1 MFRRL
6 IFSCFIV
13 LSCLVLFTGNVQA
26 DLNLADGTA
35 SGQWYNPARDGE
47 GFYVEIID
55 TGGNLQISVAMYS
68 YNEQGEQLWLI
79 GNVPIAEGDIGAT
92 VPVFL
97 VEGPVWGTMYDPAD
111 RSFTEFGTIVVRFP
125 TCDSALFSVNSNV
138 SGLESGSYSLVRLT
152 DLVSVDCI
160 EPPPPAPP
168 PPDGGITS
176 GLWTGPNTCF
186 FVNAEG
192 TKIVES
198 DSCDVGNALSAD
210 APGLEVDIDGNSNP
224 ETCNAKVVCDSA
236 WDIVTVE
243 ENGSEFQQVTCL
255 NDASGAIAK
264 VIFNPYEEEATV
276 DVYELIELN
285 GRMCYGRT
293 LARPAQ

>member
-1 MFRRL
+1 MARKL
-6 IFSCFIV
+6 IVIYI
-13 LSCLVLFTGNVQA
+13 LTTLCLVFVASSVQA
-26 DLNLADGTA
+26 ELNLADGAA

-55 TGGNLQISVAMYS
+55 SAGILQISVAMYS
-68 YNEQGEQLWLI
+68 YNEQGNQLWLI
-79 GNVPIAEGDIGAT
+79 GNVLIEDGDVTAT

-111 RSFTEFGTIVVRFP
+111 RSVTEFGTIIVRFP

-138 SGLESGSYSLVRLT
+138 PGLESGSYSLVRLT
-152 DLVSVDCI
+152 DLVGVDCV

-176 GLWTGPNTCF
+176 GLWTGLNTCF
-186 FVNAEG
+186 FVNTEG

-198 DSCDVGNALSAD
+198 DLCDVGNALSAD

-224 ETCNAKVVCDSA
+224 ETCNAKITCDSA

-243 ENGSEFQQVTCL
+243 QNGVEVQQVTCL
-255 NDASGAIAK
+255 NDASGIAK
-264 VIFNPYEEEATV
+264 VIFNPYDQDATV
-276 DVYELIELN
+276 DVYEIIELN

-293 LARPAQ
+293 IAKPAQ